1 MVTPLE
7 TKIQFPDSCKILQV
21 ISTSNRRYT
30 LRRLSLKV
38 LLPFG
43 IFKQTCRERR
53 QDIAAPKGSGTAA
66 SRHISAFNKP
76 ERCLGDGTAVFG
88 CGEREAGNAYYP
100 SILSGMIE
108 ANPVA
113 RPTRFERVTPAF
125 GGRYSI
131 QLSYGRK

>member
-43 IFKQTCRERR
+43 IFKQTYRERR
-53 QDIAAPKGSGTAA
+53 QDTPPPEGRDSG
-66 SRHISAFNKP
+66 
-76 ERCLGDGTAVFG
+76 
-88 CGEREAGNAYYP
+88 
-100 SILSGMIE
+100 LSLY
-108 ANPVA
+108 
-113 RPTRFERVTPAF
+113 RR
-125 GGRYSI
+125 I
-131 QLSYGRK
+131 Q